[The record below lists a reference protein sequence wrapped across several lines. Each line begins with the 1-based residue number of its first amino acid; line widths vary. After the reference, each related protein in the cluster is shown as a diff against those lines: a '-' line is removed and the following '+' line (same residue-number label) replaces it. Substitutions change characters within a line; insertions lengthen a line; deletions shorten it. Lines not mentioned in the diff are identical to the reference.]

1 MSMSEITI
9 CKTSNALEYLPQ
21 IDRNEADSDFIHAV
35 SENNEDVYSILHQES
50 IVGLALMEGDS
61 YAFLY
66 IYIFPVYRHRGF
78 GKAAALLLEQKLCT
92 YSPVE
97 ISTCYRNDDS
107 VAYAFAKGCGYIKE
121 FSSDYMTYSG
131 PGFEL
136 ATVPVRPYQD
146 QDYLEAYS
154 LSAEAFHL
162 MRLSTGCFPDSV
174 PESPSEEARKCWAD
188 TADERLVYMIGEKIV
203 GCAHV
208 QGSEISSISVKPN
221 CQGKGVGKAFLK
233 YIVNMLI
240 NTGCTSISLYC
251 VVGNYRARHLYD
263 ELGFIR
269 VYRNDYAKK
278 KIRVEA

>member
-1 MSMSEITI
+1 MGEITI

-21 IDRNEADSDFIHAV
+21 IDRNEADSDFMHAV
-35 SENNEDVYSILHQES
+35 SENDEDIYSILHQEAT
-50 IVGLALMEGDS
+50 VGLALLEGDS

-66 IYIFPVYRHRGF
+66 IYIFPIYRRRGF

-92 YSPVE
+92 YNPVE
-97 ISTCYRNDDS
+97 ISTCYRIDDS
-107 VAYAFAKGCGYIKE
+107 VAHAFAKGFGYIKE

-131 PGFEL
+131 PGFKL
-136 ATVPVRPYQD
+136 AAVPVRPYQD
-146 QDYLEAYS
+146 QDYLEAHF

-174 PESPSEEARKCWAD
+174 PDPPSEEARKYWAD
-188 TADERLVYMIGEKIV
+188 TANERLVYMSGEEIV
-203 GCAHV
+203 GYAHV
-208 QGSEISSISVKPN
+208 QGSEISSVSVKPN
-221 CQGKGVGKAFLK
+221 CQGKGMGKAFLK

-251 VVGNYRARHLYD
+251 VVGNDHARHLYD